1 MNSSILFSKSGK
13 TARAGGFILL
23 VLLCAALCA
32 CSGLPRAGIGAYGD
46 LGAPASPVPFME
58 GVKTGTLAGG
68 LRYYIL
74 ENAMPEKRAYLTLAV
89 NAGSV
94 LEADDEQGLAHFV
107 EHMAFNGTARFPE
120 SELINY
126 LRSLGMRF
134 GPEVNA
140 YTTYDETVYGIEV
153 PVETG
158 KDGVRRIPDTA
169 LAVLDDWTRAITF
182 APADVDDER
191 AVIMEEYRARLGAME
206 RVRRQM
212 LPVLFRG
219 SPYAER
225 NPIGKPEIIEGAP
238 ASTLEGFYRKW
249 YQADNMALIL
259 VGDFDAASLEASLN
273 DHFSIPQ
280 PASPVRRP
288 SYDLPQPK
296 KGNLETL
303 ILTDP
308 ELTSTYINLY
318 YKRGREAPRN
328 DLSYFRNEI
337 IDILIDRMLS
347 FRFEDEVMKPET
359 PYTYA
364 GAGNVHYG
372 ASSRFYVMS
381 AEAKTGS
388 AEASLAE
395 LLKAKASMLRYG
407 FTGSELAM
415 AADSLLSD
423 MRRMVSEKDKR
434 ESSVYIYSLTQYYLR
449 GGNHAGLEWELAA
462 LEQLL
467 PRITAADIAAAL
479 KDYFNP
485 GDLLVFISAPEAER
499 EHLPTEE
506 LIRQMVKAKINVPAP
521 KIEAAASEFLPEPP
535 EPGQIVSETVD
546 KDTGALFW
554 ELGNGAKVILKE
566 TKNRNNEI
574 VLQAM
579 ARGGSGSAAPEDH
592 ISASLASEM
601 VQISGLGP
609 LSRAELARKL
619 ADKQVSAAFWIASY
633 YRGIQGFATGGDLK
647 NLFEMVYLGFTDPR
661 IDAQAVA
668 AMKDQYRTSLARRNE
683 NPETVFSDEI
693 SKTISGGH
701 PYFKPLELADISRI
715 NSESALAFIRRGLN
729 PGDYTFVFTGNL
741 DIEIMRSYIATYI
754 ASIPRRESWNEWT
767 NLHIERPGKI
777 EKTLNKGKEERSLV
791 YMGWFAKT
799 PYTEETSAA
808 VQVLSEYLDI
818 RMTEEIREKLGGVY
832 SISVGVSANP
842 VPEGELSMSVYF
854 VCDPRRADELSAAV
868 IALLNR
874 TAKEAIAQ
882 DVFVKS
888 GEALKKEW
896 ESSIQSNSYLAQSYA
911 NSAVLLKLPL
921 SRLDKRPQYYSAVTP
936 ADIQKLCARLLQN
949 GPARVVL
956 LPARSGDT
964 K

>member
-1 MNSSILFSKSGK
+1 M
-13 TARAGGFILL
+13 ARAGGFILL
-23 VLLCAALCA
+23 AILCAALCA
-32 CSGLPRAGIGAYGD
+32 CTGLPKAGIGAYGN
-46 LGAPASPVPFME
+46 LGAPSSPVPFME
-58 GVKTGTLAGG
+58 QVRTGTLPGG

-94 LEADDEQGLAHFV
+94 LEDDDEQGLAHFV
-107 EHMAFNGTARFPE
+107 EHMAFNGTTRFPE

-140 YTTYDETVYGIEV
+140 YTTFDETVYGIEV

-158 KDGVRRIPDTA
+158 TDGVRRIPDTA
-169 LAVLDDWTRAITF
+169 LAVLDDWTHAITF
-182 APADVDDER
+182 APDDVDDER

-206 RVRRQM
+206 RLRRQL

-219 SPYAER
+219 SPYAVR
-225 NPIGKPEIIEGAP
+225 NPIGKPEIIEGSP
-238 ASTLEGFYRKW
+238 ASKLEGFYRKW

-273 DHFSIPQ
+273 DHFSIPK
-280 PASPVRRP
+280 PAAPVQRP
-288 SYDLPQPK
+288 AYDLPRPK
-296 KGNLETL
+296 KGAIETL

-308 ELTSTYINLY
+308 EMTSTQINLF
-318 YKRGREAPRN
+318 YKRSREAPRN

-337 IDILIDRMLS
+337 IDILIDRMLG

-372 ASSRFYVMS
+372 ASSRFYLVE
-381 AEAKTGS
+381 AQAKTGL
-388 AEASLAE
+388 AEDCIAE
-395 LLKAKASMLRYG
+395 LLKTKASMLRHG
-407 FTGSELAM
+407 FTAEELAM

-434 ESSVYIYSLTQYYLR
+434 ESSQYIYSLTQYYLR

-467 PRITAADIAAAL
+467 PRITTADIAAAITG
-479 KDYFNP
+479 YFNP
-485 GDLLVFISAPEAER
+485 GDVLVSITAPEAER
-499 EHLPTEE
+499 ESLPTEAR
-506 LIRQMVKAKINVPAP
+506 IRQMLKTKITVPPP
-521 KIEAAASEFLPEPP
+521 KIEAVESEFLSHPP
-535 EPGQIVSETVD
+535 EPGQIVSETID
-546 KDTGALFW
+546 KDTGALVW
-554 ELGNGAKVILKE
+554 ELGNGAKVLLKE

-574 VLQAM
+574 ILHAM
-579 ARGGSGSAAPEDH
+579 ARGGFTSVPVEDQV
-592 ISASLASEM
+592 SASLAAEM
-601 VQISGLGP
+601 VQVSGLGTF
-609 LSRAELARKL
+609 SRTELARKL
-619 ADKQVSAAFWIASY
+619 ANKQVSAAFWTGAY
-633 YRGIQGFATGGDLK
+633 YRGIQGFATSGDLK
-647 NLFEMVYLGFTDPR
+647 TLFEMVYLGFTEPK
-661 IDAQAVA
+661 IDAKAAA
-668 AMKDQYRTSLARRNE
+668 AMKEQYRTSLARRDE

-693 SKTISGGH
+693 NKTVYSGN

-715 NSESALAFIRRGLN
+715 NNESALAFIRRSLN
-729 PGDYTFVFTGNL
+729 PGDYTFIFTGNL
-741 DIEIMRSYIATYI
+741 DIETMRSYIAAYI
-754 ASIPRRESWNEWT
+754 ASIPRTESWNEWT
-767 NLHIERPGKI
+767 NLHIARPGKT
-777 EKTLNKGKEERSLV
+777 EKKLHKGKEERSLV
-791 YMGWFAKT
+791 YMGWFSKA

-818 RMTEEIREKLGGVY
+818 QMTGEIREKLGGVY

-842 VPEGELSMSVYF
+842 VPEGELSLSVYF

-874 TAKEAIAQ
+874 TAQEAITQ

-888 GEALKKEW
+888 IEALKKEW
-896 ESSIQSNSYLAQSYA
+896 EANIQSNSYLAQSYA
-911 NSAVLLKLPL
+911 NSAVLLRLPL

-956 LPARSGDT
+956 LPAQ
-964 K
+964 